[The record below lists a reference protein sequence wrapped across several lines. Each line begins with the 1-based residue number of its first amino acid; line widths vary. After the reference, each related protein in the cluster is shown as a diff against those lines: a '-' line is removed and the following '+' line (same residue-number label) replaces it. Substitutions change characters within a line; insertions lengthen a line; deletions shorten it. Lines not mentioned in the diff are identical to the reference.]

1 MEEKNLKTREMIL
14 EEMDGLA
21 TACALI
27 ERQIATAK
35 ANVYQIGVYADPKW
49 FTDARMAL
57 KIKNQQRQKLQVAL
71 AEINRKEKRAASAL
85 FEQNFIDVAKSVLDR
100 ETFHGIC
107 VTAHKLSG
115 RQP

>member
-1 MEEKNLKTREMIL
+1 MKEGSPITREMIVK
-14 EEMDGLA
+14 EMDELA

-27 ERQIATAK
+27 ERQIAEAK
-35 ANVYQIGVYADPKW
+35 IGVIQDGVYADPTW
-49 FTDARMAL
+49 FANARMAL

-115 RQP
+115 Q